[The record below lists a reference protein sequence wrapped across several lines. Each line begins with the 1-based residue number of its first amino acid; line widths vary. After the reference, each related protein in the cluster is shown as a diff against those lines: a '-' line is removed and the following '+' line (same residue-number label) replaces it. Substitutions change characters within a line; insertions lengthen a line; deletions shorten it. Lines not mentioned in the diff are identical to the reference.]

1 MGNARVRLELA
12 SVEDVSA
19 VASLLA
25 RYGVDCPTLPLG
37 DDAKAWVVTAD
48 GEEVGAL
55 QAVRSDDVVELTF
68 FVAETHRRRG
78 IARATVGRILG
89 HGAWGTE
96 VRYRITE
103 SDAAVAAVARATGFA
118 PAGVTD
124 AGQPLWVRDAPRPR
138 PQADDITRFLDRD
151 GRIDRY
157 PLRSPQRRELL
168 ELIVERAVPH
178 GRVVTE
184 AEINECL
191 GPFAP
196 ADDVAVLRRY
206 LVDHGL
212 LERTRSGSEYARTS
226 Q

>member
-1 MGNARVRLELA
+1 MGMTRIRLEVTP
-12 SVEDVSA
+12 VENWSDVG
-19 VASLLA
+19 VLLA
-25 RYGVDCPTLPLG
+25 RHGVDGPARSIG
-37 DDAKAWVVTAD
+37 EDAKAWSVTAD
-48 GEEVGAL
+48 GEEAGAL
-55 QAVRSDDVVELTF
+55 QGVRSGDVVDLTF
-68 FVAETHRRRG
+68 FVAESHRRRG
-78 IARATVGRILG
+78 IARAAVGRILG
-89 HGAWGTE
+89 RGAWGGD

-178 GRVVTE
+178 GRVFTE